1 MLGGSGDSL
10 IISDDYGKTW
20 KNFYYRPTH
29 SSSNIEYTLTQSLI
43 VDNTLFATGF
53 TSNLQDPNPVTKS
66 APIMLRIELPEKIT
80 SLADI
85 ENSYSFAS
93 VWIFS
98 INPNPVTKT
107 SIISLFC
114 EPTMKESFSVEL
126 YTLQGIKVAD
136 LTESVQ
142 ISNTGHGTAEINV
155 GDLSSGMYLLKVSN
169 SHTTRTQLTA
179 IIR

>member
-1 MLGGSGDSL
+1 
-10 IISDDYGKTW
+10 
-20 KNFYYRPTH
+20 
-29 SSSNIEYTLTQSLI
+29 
-43 VDNTLFATGF
+43 
-53 TSNLQDPNPVTKS
+53 
-66 APIMLRIELPEKIT
+66 
-80 SLADI
+80 
-85 ENSYSFAS
+85 
-93 VWIFS
+93 
-98 INPNPVTKT
+98 
-107 SIISLFC
+107 
-114 EPTMKESFSVEL
+114 MKESFSVEL